1 MDNFERMVTLRNR
14 EDTLRRAGI
23 VQQSEESVAVGNIC
37 STVWALI
44 DRSECDHAIEQ
55 YAMNMGISIKESQ
68 RIIYAAMEARYK
80 AGGPFGCSC
89 RPDEYSMCA
98 ARVCPNS
105 CDWPD
110 EEGHY

>member
-1 MDNFERMVTLRNR
+1 MDEVERMVTLRNR

-23 VQQSEESVAVGNIC
+23 SSREESVAVDNIC

-44 DRSECDHAIEQ
+44 DRGECDHGIER
-55 YAMNMGISIKESQ
+55 YAMNMGITLEES
-68 RIIYAAMEARYK
+68 RKRVYAAMEARYK

-98 ARVCPNS
+98 ARVCHNS
-105 CDWPD
+105 CDWP
-110 EEGHY
+110 EESY